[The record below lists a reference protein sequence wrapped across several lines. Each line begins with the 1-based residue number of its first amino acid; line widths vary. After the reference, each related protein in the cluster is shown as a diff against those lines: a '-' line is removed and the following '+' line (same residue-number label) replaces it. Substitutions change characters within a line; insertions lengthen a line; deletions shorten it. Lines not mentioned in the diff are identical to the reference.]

1 MLKVQVFAFNP
12 FGENTY
18 IIYGENGDCAIID
31 PGCMTEDEKNTLS
44 GFISDNNLNPVR
56 LLQTHLHV
64 DHILGCSYVKDT
76 YGLSPEGHINDE
88 FIYNNTQ
95 SYGKM
100 LGLSLPV
107 PPPALGRY
115 IEEEETISLDGSDLK
130 VIPVPG
136 HSPGSVC
143 FYAEKEGFV
152 IVGDVLFSG
161 SIGRTD
167 LWGGDMDTLLNGI
180 KSRLFCLPDNTV
192 VYSGHGPSTTI
203 GNEKQTN
210 PFLS

>member
-1 MLKVQVFAFNP
+1 MLRVQAFAFNP

-18 IIYGENGDCAIID
+18 IVYGDNGDCAIID
-31 PGCMTEDEKNTLS
+31 PGCMTAVEQQTLS
-44 GFISDNNLNPVR
+44 AFIEDNNLKPVR

-76 YGLSPEGHINDE
+76 YGISPEGHINDE

-95 SYGKM
+95 NYGKA
-100 LGLSLPV
+100 LGLTLPE
-107 PPPALGRY
+107 PPPALGGY
-115 IEEEETISLDGSDLK
+115 LEDEDVLSLDGSEIK
-130 VIPVPG
+130 VIQVPG

-143 FYAEKEGFV
+143 FYAENEGFV

-167 LWGGDMDTLLNGI
+167 LWGGDMDTLLSGI
-180 KSRLFCLPDNTV
+180 KKRLFALPDETT
-192 VYSGHGPSTTI
+192 VYSGHGPSTSI
-203 GNEKQTN
+203 GHEKQTN